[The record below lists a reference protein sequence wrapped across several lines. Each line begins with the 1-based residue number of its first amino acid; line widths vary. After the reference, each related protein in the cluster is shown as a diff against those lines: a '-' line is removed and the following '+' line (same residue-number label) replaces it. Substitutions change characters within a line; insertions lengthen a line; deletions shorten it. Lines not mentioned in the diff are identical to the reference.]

1 MKVKNLLISRAQNQF
16 LFQGKKK
23 ILDFSLSSGALIL
36 GHSNKVFCKSLRSQ
50 INKGSNYSNKNLNE
64 INYLK
69 VLKKTFTEFDNF
81 IFSNSGSEANIRALR
96 IARAITNKDK
106 FAMVNGSW
114 HGSVDNFMFDFKK
127 GNKIFPNNVQSL
139 SSGIEY
145 TKKNII
151 VLPYNNIS
159 LTRKILDK
167 NSKKISVIVIEPIQ
181 CGIPYANS
189 IKYLSF
195 LDSYCK
201 DKKIL
206 LWFDEVITG
215 LRVKNFTIY
224 KQFNLK
230 PNIVTFAKCFGGGMP
245 IGITSF
251 NSKILKKIKN
261 DKKIF
266 FGGTCSGNPMSTKV
280 GLDTFLYIKKNKKK
294 IDNHINNLASLL
306 EKKINEFCKLKKLK
320 FRLQRYESIIRP
332 IFSSEEIN
340 NKFFREKYDPEF
352 NNSLELK
359 NYLTKKNIFIS
370 SNCCFFISYC
380 HNIKNIYKLEKEL
393 KKYILRFNS

>member
-266 FGGTCSGNPMSTKV
+266 FGGTFSGNPMSTKV

>member
-1 MKVKNLLISRAQNQF
+1 LKVKNLLISKAKNQF
-16 LFQGKKK
+16 LFQGKRK

-36 GHSNKVFCKSLRSQ
+36 GHSNKVFCKSLKSQ
-50 INKGSNYSNKNLNE
+50 INKGSNYSNRNLNE

-69 VLKKTFTEFDNF
+69 VLKKTFSEFDNF

-96 IARAITNKDK
+96 IARAITKKDK
-106 FAMVNGSW
+106 FAIVNGSW
-114 HGSVDNFMFDFKK
+114 HGSVDNFMFDFKN
-127 GNKIFPNNVQSL
+127 GDKIFPNNIQSL

-159 LTRKILDK
+159 LTKKILDK

-181 CGIPYANS
+181 CGIPYSNT
-189 IKYLSF
+189 IKYLKF

-266 FGGTCSGNPMSTKV
+266 FGGTFSGNPMSTKV

-306 EKKINEFCKLKKLK
+306 EKKINEFCKIKKLK

-352 NNSLELK
+352 SNSLNLK

-380 HNIKNIYKLEKEL
+380 HNIKDIYKLEREL

>member
-1 MKVKNLLISRAQNQF
+1 LKVKNLLISRAQNQF